1 MNFRENED
9 TLPSKL
15 ANRRAT
21 FDQYRWATLML
32 RVDGGIVL
40 TIEGTDG
47 AVQLLMKP
55 VRV

>member
-1 MNFRENED
+1 MNLRENED